1 MRGDCGRSHR
11 NINSNVVPVALSMD
25 IDNDKWFDLVDQL
38 DRLEKALNV
47 LLIRKSRKL
56 LTTEVQLTDRE
67 IAMLDKIDI

>member
-1 MRGDCGRSHR
+1 
-11 NINSNVVPVALSMD
+11 MD